1 MAYDEAKAIAA
12 LHTADTSGDTEGA
25 QHIADY
31 IKSNRAEQSTPDVST
46 PKSIAEKVF
55 GEGVRPNATFEE
67 RVGRV
72 GKAGLETAK
81 VMGAVG
87 GITGLAVGGPAAP
100 ITGVIGTLTGAAT
113 GAVMGM
119 GGEII
124 EQGVQAMGYSRGPQV
139 TAGMLLGGSIPT
151 LLEKAAKSV
160 LGKVIP
166 GIMGK
171 TGEAMTPS
179 VSESAAIATGK
190 EAIVGKPYIG
200 PTEKTVNTVKMQQK
214 LSQEA
219 SNNGI
224 KVLSKDELKAM
235 GTDIGGREAR
245 VSDSVKQ
252 HFFGEMDSMSAQGLN
267 PVKTVVTPTK
277 GIPSATGKT
286 NTAGQTTTSVLDAD
300 MEKHLVD
307 FGKATKNELGI
318 IKTVFKNQTSPNPAL
333 RKAANE
339 DLLNLIQRGG
349 FASKSGG
356 NVVIEQK
363 LSNTARD
370 ALRESY
376 GDFIKKTQGTE
387 TYKTLVNS
395 WHSEKI
401 AEAQDAIPQ
410 IIKSGFS
417 TSEKLGPQRMRKFD
431 SVLKNIGEEPQAKKE
446 FATALN
452 QHLSD
457 LNISRDTGK
466 PLQKAVSVDKMIS
479 EIERLRDPIVR
490 AGIMTEGQ
498 LDSLVA
504 SVQKIPSK
512 IDSAKRWQM
521 ARTIATRALAVAGTQ
536 ASTNK
541 DNK

>member
-1 MAYDEAKAIAA
+1 MADAPWEKYSQASETDSS
-12 LHTADTSGDTEGA
+12 SGKPWEK
-25 QHIADY
+25 Y
-31 IKSNRAEQSTPDVST
+31 SEQSIAPEST
-46 PKSIAEKVF
+46 AEKVF
-55 GEGVRPNATFEE
+55 GKGVSNDAPFME
-67 RVGRV
+67 RLGRV
-72 GKAGLETAK
+72 GKAGLAGAE

-100 ITGVIGTLTGAAT
+100 ITGGIGALTGAAT

-119 GGEII
+119 SGEIM
-124 EQGVQAMGYSRGPQV
+124 EQGVQAMGYGRGTQV
-139 TAGMLLGGSIPT
+139 TAGMLLGSSIPT
-151 LLEKAAKSV
+151 LLEKTAKSV
-160 LGKVIP
+160 LGKIIP

-214 LSQEA
+214 LSQEV

-224 KVLSKDELKAM
+224 SILSKNELKNM

-252 HFFGEMDSMSAQGLN
+252 HFFGEMNDMSAKGVS
-267 PVKTVVTPTK
+267 PVKTVITPTK

-318 IKTVFKNQTSPNPAL
+318 IKTVFKNQTSPNPDL

-356 NVVIEQK
+356 DVVIEQK

-376 GDFIKKTQGTE
+376 GEFVKKTQGTE

-417 TSEKLGPQRMRKFD
+417 TSEKLGPQRMRKFE
-431 SVLKNIGEEPQAKKE
+431 SVLRNISEEPQAKKE
-446 FATALN
+446 FVTALN

-457 LNISRDTGK
+457 LNVSRNTGQ
-466 PLQKAVSVDKMIS
+466 PLQKAVSIDKMIL
-479 EIERLRDPIVR
+479 EVERLRGPIVK
-490 AGIMTEGQ
+490 AGIMSENQ
-498 LDSLVA
+498 LDNLVSA
-504 SVQKIPSK
+504 INKIPSK
-512 IDSAKRWQM
+512 IESAKRWQM
-521 ARTIATRALAVAGTQ
+521 AKTIAIRALAVGGTEAATNQ
-536 ASTNK
+536 ANK
-541 DNK
+541 E